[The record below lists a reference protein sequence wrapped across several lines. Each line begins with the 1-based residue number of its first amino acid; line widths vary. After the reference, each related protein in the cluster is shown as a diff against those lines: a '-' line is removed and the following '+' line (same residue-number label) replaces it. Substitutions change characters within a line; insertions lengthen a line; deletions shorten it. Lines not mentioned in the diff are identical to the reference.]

1 MASPFPHW
9 SVVLLTTTFW
19 CHRSRGAC
27 PGGTYAAHDECISLP
42 LVHRG
47 PRSRGDIRLQIRGE
61 EDVLALGSAGREWC
75 LCSQTSLPMGT
86 LLPCGAKQMVHS
98 KRLGYQNSYAED
110 LRLSLHTDNPQ
121 LLQLP
126 KLLYVIGPQQREGLR
141 VNFQPKPRTMVRHCC
156 HYRCAFPRQ
165 RMIVWRSHRVCRR
178 SSTRKSDCGS
188 ITSARTRM
196 RSASCFM

>member
-1 MASPFPHW
+1 
-9 SVVLLTTTFW
+9 
-19 CHRSRGAC
+19 
-27 PGGTYAAHDECISLP
+27 
-42 LVHRG
+42 
-47 PRSRGDIRLQIRGE
+47 
-61 EDVLALGSAGREWC
+61 
-75 LCSQTSLPMGT
+75 
-86 LLPCGAKQMVHS
+86 MVHS

-165 RMIVWRSHRVCRR
+165 SN
-178 SSTRKSDCGS
+178 DCV
-188 ITSARTRM
+188 AF
-196 RSASCFM
+196 ASCVQAEQHAEVRLWVHNERTDENEECIVFHVTYLNNFEADIVAR